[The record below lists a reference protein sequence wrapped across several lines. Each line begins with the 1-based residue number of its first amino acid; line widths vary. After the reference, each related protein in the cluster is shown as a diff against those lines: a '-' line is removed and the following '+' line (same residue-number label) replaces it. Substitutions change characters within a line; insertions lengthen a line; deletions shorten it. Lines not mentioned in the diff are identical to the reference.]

1 MGISKAQKAA
11 ATARLNAALALAL
24 SGMDW
29 ATIAERAGYSNAGA
43 AWNAVDR
50 ALKEARAQQGE
61 LVEQLRQVT
70 VLRYNRLQAAYWHD
84 ALKGDTKAAAVVLK
98 CMQGRARA
106 EGVEAPVKLEHAGQI
121 VTYQVEGVDLEQLK

>member
-1 MGISKAQKAA
+1 MGISKAQKLA
-11 ATARLNAALALAL
+11 ATERLNAAVALAL

-50 ALKEARAQQGE
+50 ALKKAAAEQTE
-61 LVEQLRQVT
+61 LVDRHRQVT
-70 VLRYNRLQAAYWHD
+70 VMRYDRLQAAYWAD
-84 ALKGDTKAAAVVLK
+84 ALRGDVKAAQIVLK

-106 EGVEAPVKLEHAGQI
+106 QGVEAPVKLEHAGQI
-121 VTYQVEGVDLEQLK
+121 VTYQIEGVDLDQLR